1 MGELVVIVGPTAVGK
16 SDVAIEVA
24 RRMDG
29 EIVSADSVQ
38 VYRHLD
44 IGAAKPTPAERSLVC
59 HHMIDIVD
67 PDREYSVADYQQDAR
82 SAIKDIHKRGR
93 LPILVGGSGLYVRAV
108 TENYAFSASG
118 QSSAIRES
126 LQKEAEKYGDM
137 YLYRKLQKSDPLSAE
152 KIHPRDRRR
161 IIRALEVYEQCR
173 RPLSLQV
180 AETKKSNAP
189 YKLFMFGLTMPREIL
204 YRRIETRVDM
214 MIEHGLVAEVKGLLE
229 RGFSAG
235 SKAMSSLGYRHM
247 ISCLQGESTL
257 EQALETLKR
266 DTRRFAKRQLTWFRR
281 DEEILW
287 LDVSN
292 SGGKD
297 AAAEN
302 ICKLLAGY
310 YQSKENT

>member
-16 SDVAIEVA
+16 SEVAIEVA

-44 IGAAKPTPAERSLVC
+44 IGAAKPTPAERSLVS

-67 PDREYSVADYQQDAR
+67 PDQEYSVADYQHDAR
-82 SAIKDIHKRGR
+82 SAIKDIYRRGR

-108 TENYAFSASG
+108 TANYSFSASG

-126 LQKEAEKYGDM
+126 LQKEAEKYGEM
-137 YLYRKLQKSDPLSAE
+137 FLYRKLQESDPLSAE

-161 IIRALEVYEQCR
+161 IIRALEVYEQSS
-173 RPLSLQV
+173 RPLSMQV
-180 AETKKSNAP
+180 ADTKKADAA
-189 YKLFMFGLTMPREIL
+189 YKLFMFGLTMPRETL
-204 YRRIETRVDM
+204 YRRIETRVDR
-214 MIEHGLVAEVKGLLE
+214 MIEQGLVAEVKGLLE

-235 SKAMSSLGYRHM
+235 SKAMSSLGYRHI
-247 ISCLQGESTL
+247 ISCMQGENTL
-257 EQALETLKR
+257 EQAVETLKR
-266 DTRRFAKRQLTWFRR
+266 DTRRFAKRQQTWFRR
-281 DEEILW
+281 DREIIW
-287 LDVSN
+287 LDVSDD
-292 SGGKD
+292 GGKE
-297 AAAEN
+297 AATEN

-310 YQSKENT
+310 FQSKENK